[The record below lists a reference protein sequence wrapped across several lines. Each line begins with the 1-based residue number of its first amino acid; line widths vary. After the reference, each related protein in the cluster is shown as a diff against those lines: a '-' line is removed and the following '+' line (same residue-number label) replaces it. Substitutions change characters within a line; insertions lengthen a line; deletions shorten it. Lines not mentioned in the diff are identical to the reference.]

1 MPSTTNKSK
10 TFSIPD
16 KLYFKIGEVSDLL
29 GLKAYVLRYWQ
40 TEFPE
45 LAPIKSRTNQRLY
58 KRRDVEILVKIRKLL
73 YEENFTINGARKKL
87 KAELKSKEEI
97 PQLALGLGGENTA
110 DKGMLADI
118 KAKLLKISSEISE
131 LIDC

>member
-10 TFSIPD
+10 NFSIPD

-87 KAELKSKEEI
+87 KAELKSKEEA
-97 PQLALGLGGENTA
+97 PQLSLGLGNEQAN
-110 DKGMLADI
+110 DKDMLAEI
-118 KAKLLKISSEISE
+118 KAKLLKISSEISRC
-131 LIDC
+131 LAD

>member
-1 MPSTTNKSK
+1 MPSTNKK
-10 TFSIPD
+10 TFTIPD
-16 KLYFKIGEVSDLL
+16 KLYFKIGEVSELL

-58 KRRDVEILVKIRKLL
+58 KRRDVEILVQIRKLL
-73 YEENFTINGARKKL
+73 YEENFTINGARRKL

-97 PQLALGLGGENTA
+97 PQLALSLGNEQAN
-110 DKGMLADI
+110 DKGLLAEI
-118 KAKLLKISSEISE
+118 KATLLKVSSEISE
-131 LIDC
+131 MIDR